1 MSTTV
6 KNKNTAYY
14 STKMRGAQRAE
25 MKETRL
31 GLSKILFG
39 SLQMN

>member
-1 MSTTV
+1 
-6 KNKNTAYY
+6 
-14 STKMRGAQRAE
+14 MRGAQRAE